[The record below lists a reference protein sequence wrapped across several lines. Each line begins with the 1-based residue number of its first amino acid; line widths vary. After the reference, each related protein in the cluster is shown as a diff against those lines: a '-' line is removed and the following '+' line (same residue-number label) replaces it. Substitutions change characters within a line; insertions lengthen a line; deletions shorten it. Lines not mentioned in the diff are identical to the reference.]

1 MKKILLFLLTTI
13 ISFSSFAQ
21 NLPQGIAYQAVAVKE
36 GPFSVAGENPQAIY
50 WSNKDIKV
58 RFTILD
64 QYPNPMET
72 YQEFHSVKTDDYGV
86 FNLIVG
92 QGTVI
97 SGDFETIPWELG
109 AAHLQVEIDF
119 ENEDDYTVTSFER
132 FWSVPYAF
140 ATKKV
145 KGTNIDSAIQAL
157 NDKIIY
163 LKDRDQDTVIGNE
176 GITYKTIDSL
186 NQVLQSKIDVLRAND
201 LDTVVGNEIQTLAIK
216 GDSLSISDGNTVKID
231 FPTNLDNDPINE
243 IQSLTL
249 NGDSLSISNGNT
261 VKIGFPVNLDND
273 STNEIQILAIKGDSL
288 SISDGNTVKIDFPTN
303 LDNDPINEIQ
313 SLTLNGDS
321 LSISNGN
328 TVKIDFPAN
337 LDNDSTNEIQILAI
351 KGDSL
356 SISDGNTVKIDFPA
370 NLDNDSTN
378 EIQTISL
385 TNDTISLSDGGGDIA
400 LESIKAYV
408 QSSLNS
414 SGKNGTIDDM
424 WFGVLPNQGAEEPLL
439 YLDADTV
446 YVLGITN
453 RSTPYVIKLY
463 PNGSRD
469 TLIRLANAASNTN
482 NMRVSLPYLY
492 HTVFGSPIQTKI
504 YHIDT
509 GFVRMA
515 KTTFALNNHATD
527 NITTDDHHNLI
538 YLERGGNSY
547 KAGTVYFYN
556 FKKDTTFTLTNPD
569 NDYRGLT
576 PPQLINDSMV
586 LIVPRIWKTSSD
598 NLVPTSQVIDFYWN
612 SSINQLFVP
621 IVINDHKIL
630 YEKQIYESYGTSAG
644 WHTVLKLYNLKTKSS
659 VIVEGKGGRGLDT
672 RNGGTYRMYN
682 FKGIS
687 DNKLLI
693 SVDFDASSNVLSK
706 NFFWFDTDNHFLKR
720 FMPDDGQITLN
731 TENRCYYKR
740 ISLRSGTWKVN
751 NFTRLSFPNVNYTRP
766 TGGITYLH
774 E

>member
-1 MKKILLFLLTTI
+1 MKKIFLFLLTTI

-288 SISDGNTVKIDFPTN
+288 SISDGNTVKIDFPAN

-569 NDYRGLT
+569 YDYRGLT

>member
-1 MKKILLFLLTTI
+1 MKKIFLSIFTSI
-13 ISFSSFAQ
+13 IAVCTVAQ

-36 GPFSVAGENPQAIY
+36 GPYSVAGENPQAIY

-64 QYPNPMET
+64 QYPNPMDT
-72 YQEFHSVKTDDYGV
+72 YQEFHSVTTDDYGV
-86 FNLIVG
+86 FNLIIG
-92 QGTVI
+92 QGAVI

-119 ENEDDYTVTSFER
+119 DNDDNYKVTSFER

-140 ATKKV
+140 VSNKV

-163 LKDRDQDTVIGNE
+163 LKDRDKDTVIGNE

-186 NQVLQSKIDVLRAND
+186 NQVLQSKINALRAND
-201 LDTVVGNEIQTLAIK
+201 LDTVVGNEFQTLAIKGDSLSISDGNTVRIDFPDNLDNDSVNEIQSLTLKGDSLSISDGNTVKINFPANLDNDPVNEMQSLIIK

-231 FPTNLDNDPINE
+231 FP
-243 IQSLTL
+243 
-249 NGDSLSISNGNT
+249 
-261 VKIGFPVNLDND
+261 VNLDND
-273 STNEIQILAIKGDSL
+273 T
-288 SISDGNTVKIDFPTN
+288 
-303 LDNDPINEIQ
+303 
-313 SLTLNGDS
+313 
-321 LSISNGN
+321 
-328 TVKIDFPAN
+328 
-337 LDNDSTNEIQILAI
+337 
-351 KGDSL
+351 
-356 SISDGNTVKIDFPA
+356 
-370 NLDNDSTN
+370 TN

-385 TNDTISLSDGGGDIA
+385 TNDTISLSNGGGNIA
-400 LESIKAYV
+400 LESIKTYI
-408 QSSLNS
+408 QSASNS
-414 SGKNGTIDDM
+414 SGKNGTVDDM
-424 WFGVLPNQGAEEPLL
+424 WFGVRPNQGTEEPLL
-439 YLDADTV
+439 YLDSDTI

-463 PNGSRD
+463 PNGTRD
-469 TLIRLANAASNTN
+469 TLIKLANFASSTG

-492 HTVFGSPIQTKI
+492 HTVYGSPTQTKI

-509 GFVRMA
+509 GFVRIA
-515 KTTFALNNHATD
+515 KTTFTLNNHATD
-527 NITTDDHHNLI
+527 HITTDEHHNLI
-538 YLERGGNSY
+538 YLERGSNSY
-547 KAGTVYFYN
+547 NAGTVYFYN
-556 FKKDTTFTLTNPD
+556 FLKDTTYALTNPD
-569 NDYRGLT
+569 YDYRGLT

-586 LIVPRIWKTSSD
+586 LITPRIWKTSSD
-598 NLVPTSQVIDFYWN
+598 TLIPTSQVIDFYWY

-630 YEKQIYESYGTSAG
+630 YEKQIYESNGNAGAG
-644 WHTVLKLYNLKTKSS
+644 WHTVLKLYSLKTKSS
-659 VIVEGKGGRGLDT
+659 MIIDGKNGRG
-672 RNGGTYRMYN
+672 RSYQNGGTYRMYN

-693 SVDFDASSNVLSK
+693 SVDFSK
-706 NFFWFDTDNHFLKR
+706 NFFWFDTEKNYMNQFI
-720 FMPDDGQITLN
+720 PDDEQITLN

-766 TGGITYLH
+766 IEGITYLH

>member
-1 MKKILLFLLTTI
+1 MKKIFLFLLTSLL
-13 ISFSSFAQ
+13 SFSSFAQ

-36 GPFSVAGENPQAIY
+36 GPYSVAGENPQAIY
-50 WSNKDIKV
+50 WSNKEIKV

-64 QYPNPMET
+64 QYPNPT
-72 YQEFHSVKTDDYGV
+72 NIYQEFHPVTTDDYGV
-86 FNLIVG
+86 FNLIIG
-92 QGTVI
+92 QGSVLL
-97 SGDFETIPWELG
+97 GNFETIPWELG
-109 AAHLQVEIDF
+109 TAHLRVEIDF
-119 ENEDDYTVTSFER
+119 DNDDSYTITSFER

-140 ATKKV
+140 VSKKV

-163 LKDRDQDTVIGNE
+163 LKDRDKDTVIGNE
-176 GITYKTIDSL
+176 GITFKTIDSL
-186 NQVLQSKIDVLRAND
+186 NQVLQNKIDALRAND

-231 FPTNLDNDPINE
+231 FPNNLDNDSNNEIQSLTIKGDSLSISEANTVKIDFPANLDNDPVNE

-261 VKIGFPVNLDND
+261 VKIG
-273 STNEIQILAIKGDSL
+273 
-288 SISDGNTVKIDFPTN
+288 
-303 LDNDPINEIQ
+303 
-313 SLTLNGDS
+313 
-321 LSISNGN
+321 
-328 TVKIDFPAN
+328 
-337 LDNDSTNEIQILAI
+337 
-351 KGDSL
+351 
-356 SISDGNTVKIDFPA
+356 FPA

-408 QSSLNS
+408 QSSSNS
-414 SGKNGTIDDM
+414 SGKNGTIDEM

-453 RSTPYVIKLY
+453 RTSPYVIKLY
-463 PNGSRD
+463 PNGTRD
-469 TLIRLANAASNTN
+469 TLIKLASYVSSRV
-482 NMRVSLPYLY
+482 RVSLPYLY
-492 HTVFGSPIQTKI
+492 QTVFSPQTQTKI

-509 GFVRMA
+509 GFVRIA
-515 KTTFALNNHATD
+515 KTTFTLGNHATD
-527 NITTDDHHNLI
+527 NITTDEHHNLI
-538 YLERGGNSY
+538 YQERGRSSY
-547 KAGTVYFYN
+547 EAGTVYFYN
-556 FKKDTTFTLTNPD
+556 FKKDTTYTLTNPD
-569 NDYRGLT
+569 YGYDGLT
-576 PPQLINDSMV
+576 PPQLINDSMI
-586 LIVPRIWKTSSD
+586 LIAPRIWKTSSD
-598 NLVPTSQVIDFYWN
+598 SLIPTSQVIDFYWYDP
-612 SSINQLFVP
+612 INELFVP

-630 YEKQIYESYGTSAG
+630 YEKQIYERHGTSAG
-644 WHTVLKLYNLKTKSS
+644 WTTVLKLYNLKTKSS
-659 VIVEGKGGRGLDT
+659 VIVDGKKGRGYDT

-687 DNKLLI
+687 DKKLLI
-693 SVDFDASSNVLSK
+693 SLQFNNLYGGESYKD
-706 NFFWFDTDNHFLKR
+706 FFWFDTEKNYMHQFI
-720 FMPDDGQITLN
+720 PDDGQITLN

-766 TGGITYLH
+766 TEGITYLH

>member
-1 MKKILLFLLTTI
+1 MKKIFLFLLTTI

-288 SISDGNTVKIDFPTN
+288 SISDGNTVKIDFP
-303 LDNDPINEIQ
+303 
-313 SLTLNGDS
+313 
-321 LSISNGN
+321 
-328 TVKIDFPAN
+328 
-337 LDNDSTNEIQILAI
+337 
-351 KGDSL
+351 
-356 SISDGNTVKIDFPA
+356 A

-569 NDYRGLT
+569 YDYRGLT